1 MTSNDV
7 NMGEIMIAE
16 VDSRGRVQLS
26 RPLREVLDIH
36 PGDKVR
42 LNVEKVIPIETRT
55 PAKNESKG
63 FPLKAPYALAVP
75 A

>member
-1 MTSNDV
+1 MAINDIS
-7 NMGEIMIAE
+7 MGETIIAE

-42 LNVEKVIPIETRT
+42 LTVEKAVPVGTSAKSGMQENPHEAPAIP
-55 PAKNESKG
+55 
-63 FPLKAPYALAVP
+63 ALA
-75 A
+75 